1 MVEVVMPRN
10 KKSERMLVARW
21 ELERSFVELIPKFE
35 ICSRL
40 LFLFITSSDKLS
52 RKNVLYSEA
61 YLDRFRNNE
70 AFQKDALFES
80 RVLQLGDALR
90 RAKDR
95 LTNRESKRVEKK
107 EIKMRQEL
115 RKAKNEP
122 PSAPVPA
129 IEPSSIWAAAVEK
142 REKNNE

>member
-1 MVEVVMPRN
+1 MPRN
-10 KKSERMLVARW
+10 NKGFRFAQSRW
-21 ELERSFVELIPKFE
+21 ALERSFVEKVPKFE
-35 ICSRL
+35 VCSRL
-40 LFLFITSSDKLS
+40 LFLFITVSDKLS
-52 RKNVLYSEA
+52 RKNILFCEK
-61 YLDRFRNNE
+61 YLSQFRDNVE
-70 AFQKDALFES
+70 FQKDPLFES

-95 LTNRESKRVEKK
+95 LMNRESKREKK
-107 EIKMRQEL
+107 EEIKARKEI

-122 PSAPVPA
+122 PPAPVPA

>member
-1 MVEVVMPRN
+1 MPRN
-10 KKSERMLVARW
+10 NKGFRFAQSRW
-21 ELERSFVELIPKFE
+21 ALERAFVEKFPKFE
-35 ICSRL
+35 VCSRL
-40 LFLFITSSDKLS
+40 LFLFITVSDKLS
-52 RKNVLYSEA
+52 RKNILFCEK
-61 YLDRFRNNE
+61 YLSQFRDNVE
-70 AFQKDALFES
+70 FQKDPLFES

-95 LTNRESKRVEKK
+95 LMNRESKREKK
-107 EIKMRQEL
+107 EEIKARKEI

-122 PSAPVPA
+122 PPAPVPA